1 MKILISVHCI
11 KEIGGISTAIT
22 NLLKEI
28 HDKYDVSL
36 CVPSNYISPRY
47 EIPSNIKIVPGSD
60 VLRDA
65 TVSVRYLNG
74 QGVLQRIRRIIIRAI
89 KRILPRYKLVNFAL
103 DHIKIDGE
111 YDVAIAF
118 ADEGFD
124 KKYKVGGEDFRIILN
139 NVRANRKIAWIH
151 NDPKKLGWTPELCEQ
166 ELSRFDAIVNV
177 SQECK
182 DIFDEIMPSYKNK
195 SWLVYNMY
203 DIDRIKR
210 LSIIEHSLYKR
221 NKINFVTVARIN
233 FNQKKMNRIV
243 ETCDRLVKEG
253 YQGFVWNIVGEGPDR
268 VTLQQQIEE
277 KKLNDYIVI
286 YGHQSNP
293 YPYIKQ
299 ADALVLTSLYEGLP
313 MTIREAEI
321 IGTPILTT
329 NFGSAHEAV
338 IDNYQ
343 GLVCENSSDGVYKM
357 IKGIL
362 DEPRELMR
370 FRDYLKNNPI
380 SNKTALSQ
388 FEAVCMNKR
397 M

>member
-1 MKILISVHCI
+1 MKILISVYCI
-11 KEIGGISTAIT
+11 KEIGGISTSVT

-28 HDKYDVSL
+28 HNKYDVSL

-47 EIPSNIKIVPGSD
+47 DIPSNITIIPGSN

-65 TVSVRYLNG
+65 TVNVNYLKE
-74 QGVLQRIRRIIIRAI
+74 QGIFQRIRRIVIRTI
-89 KRILPRYKLVNFAL
+89 KRILPRFTFVNYLL
-103 DHIKIDGE
+103 DHIKIEGE

-124 KKYKVGGEDFRIILN
+124 KKYKIGGEDYRIILN
-139 NVRANRKIAWIH
+139 NVRAKRKIAWIH
-151 NDPKKLGWTPELCEQ
+151 NDPKKLGWTPGLCEQ
-166 ELSRFDAIVNV
+166 ELSGFDAIVNV

-182 DIFDEIMPSYKNK
+182 DIFDDIMPSYKYK

-210 LSIIEHSLYKR
+210 LSIIEKSLYKS

-243 ETCDRLVKEG
+243 ETCDRLLSDG
-253 YQGFVWNIVGEGPDR
+253 YQGFVWNIVGEGADR

-277 KKLNDYIVI
+277 KKMDDFIVI
-286 YGHQSNP
+286 HGHQSNP
-293 YPYIKQ
+293 YPYIRQ
-299 ADALVLTSLYEGLP
+299 ADAFVLTSLYEVLP
-313 MTIREAEI
+313 MTIRESEI
-321 IGTPILTT
+321 IGTPVLTT

-338 IDNYQ
+338 IDNQQ
-343 GLVCENSSDGVYKM
+343 GLICENSSDGVYKM
-357 IKGIL
+357 IKSIL
-362 DEPRELMR
+362 DNPKMLVKFRENIV
-370 FRDYLKNNPI
+370 NNPV
-380 SNKTALSQ
+380 SNKTAILQ
-388 FEAVCMNKR
+388 FEAVCQNNR